1 VPVDGSHWLSMREV
15 LDSLR
20 HKGHEI
26 VVAEPEINRHI
37 KPSEN
42 FVMKMYP
49 IPFTKEE
56 VDRSIHYFSQEVFEE
71 GSFLERFLKVYQ
83 SMKSIS
89 AITLSACAQILYNKE
104 LVRYLEESKF

>member
-15 LDSLR
+15 LDGLR
-20 HKGHEI
+20 QKGHEVV
-26 VVAEPEINRHI
+26 VVAPEINIHI

-42 FVMKMYP
+42 FIMKLYP

-56 VDRSIHYFSQEVFEE
+56 VDASVHSFSREVFEE

-83 SMKSIS
+83 RLKSMS
-89 AITLSACAQILYNKE
+89 AISSSTCAHLLYNKE
-104 LVRYLEESKF
+104 LVRYLEKSKF